1 MVLRV
6 GVVGGGIIGL
16 TTALKVLETIDNVNV
31 TIIAEHFTPHTTG
44 DVAGGFFEPYL
55 MEGMTDEKLRHSIKK
70 CINTFE
76 KKKKRYASC
85 TNAKQTLKKNVQTVT
100 TRKQANIRV
109 KYSRKRESVQ
119 SCSTV
124 KQTLHVSFYVLK
136 LRILT
141 FQPCT
146 LFVSSSLA
154 SRGCH
159 FVRKKLDT
167 LDQLAGKFDVVMN
180 CPGIGAVSLVPDP
193 DVYPVRGQTTW
204 VSAPWVKR
212 VVVAGEY
219 YIIPNVDAI
228 VLGGTANKGDF
239 SLDPVQ
245 ETRQKILDAC
255 MALEPSLKE
264 AKFVRDHVGLRP
276 GRTAVRI
283 EIEDRVLDD
292 SNKTLPIVHNYG
304 HGGSGITVSWGS
316 AEDAVNLLKQVI
328 AEKGLPSNAQSK
340 L

>member
-1 MVLRV
+1 M
-6 GVVGGGIIGL
+6 
-16 TTALKVLETIDNVNV
+16 LELYNCEANI
-31 TIIAEHFTPHTTG
+31 
-44 DVAGGFFEPYL
+44 
-55 MEGMTDEKLRHSIKK
+55 
-70 CINTFE
+70 
-76 KKKKRYASC
+76 
-85 TNAKQTLKKNVQTVT
+85 KNVETVT
-100 TRKQANIRV
+100 TRKQANISV
-109 KYSRKRESVQ
+109 KTSRRRESVQ
-119 SCSTV
+119 SSYTIICKV
-124 KQTLHVSFYVLK
+124 QLHVSFHSLK
-136 LRILT
+136 LRLLT
-141 FQPCT
+141 FQPCP

-228 VLGGTANKGDF
+228 VLGGTADKGDF
-239 SLDPVQ
+239 SLVPVQ

-255 MALEPSLKE
+255 IALEPSLKK

-276 GRTAVRI
+276 GRSAVRI
-283 EIEDRVLDD
+283 EIEERVLDD

-304 HGGSGITVSWGS
+304 HGGSGITVSWGC
-316 AEDAVNLLKQVI
+316 AGDAVNLLKQVV
-328 AEKGLPSNAQSK
+328 AEKGLSSKAQSK